1 MGIDYAYFAAADDEF
16 APAASSRSGGPL
28 RWPVV
33 VGTRRVGLLRKEPI
47 TESLGPAVEGFAA
60 RGYDPIVTMGT
71 LEALL
76 RDVAYESLE
85 ADSRWGSTR
94 GGGDDHRQPGIAVI
108 SAKLVCG
115 PPGACR
121 SAQRPH
127 GQLYLSRMLVIQV
140 SAASVSRRWF
150 SEVRRPQM
158 TPSYPSR

>member
-1 MGIDYAYFAAADDEF
+1 M
-16 APAASSRSGGPL
+16 
-28 RWPVV
+28 WPVV

-108 SAKLVCG
+108 SAKLVAGRRAPAGAPSGHTVSCIS
-115 PPGACR
+115 PGC
-121 SAQRPH
+121 
-127 GQLYLSRMLVIQV
+127 
-140 SAASVSRRWF
+140 W
-150 SEVRRPQM
+150 
-158 TPSYPSR
+158 